1 MEYKKQGESWGECGG
16 GWKEKGKRGEWRN
29 GGQTGLGGE
38 RLGREREGEKSKT
51 LRKERNR
58 CGTGKEEVG
67 ECYGGKFWKRD

>member
-1 MEYKKQGESWGECGG
+1 MEREGKERRMEKWGTDWAG
-16 GWKEKGKRGEWRN
+16 RRAI
-29 GGQTGLGGE
+29 GE
-38 RLGREREGEKSKT
+38 REGGEKSKT